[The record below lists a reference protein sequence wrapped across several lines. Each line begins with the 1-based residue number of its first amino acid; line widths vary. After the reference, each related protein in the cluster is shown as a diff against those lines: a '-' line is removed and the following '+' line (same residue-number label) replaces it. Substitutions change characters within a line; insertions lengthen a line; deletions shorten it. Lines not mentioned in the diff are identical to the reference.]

1 MTVSEGYAQGIGDPD
16 DEDEFGDAV
25 EFRDE
30 DLDAAI
36 AAAAAEDK
44 AFVEATLAGMA
55 ERLADWE
62 ATLAQKES
70 WLFDVDLGDVKV
82 VCDVDGQLREFGLAR
97 DVMTSYTAQELQ
109 ERLNAAFEALR
120 HRVQEVHEESY
131 GDGHVE

>member
-1 MTVSEGYAQGIGDPD
+1 MSEGYAQGIGDPD
-16 DEDEFGDAV
+16 DEDEFGDVV
-25 EFRDE
+25 EFGDE